1 MELDGHG
8 LPLDM
13 ANADLE
19 KMPLRRQL
27 EKCWRKHWDKQASR
41 PILLPHIRVVV
52 PHLGGPVSHPD
63 PKAPCLKGSAG

>member
-1 MELDGHG
+1 MGHG

-27 EKCWRKHWDKQASR
+27 EKRWRKHWDKQASR
-41 PILLPHIRVVV
+41 PILLPHNCVVV